1 MARPCAVPERPGAE
15 LSSAGRHA
23 RPCTSGDQLLG
34 WPRNSFGG
42 NRTYGNL
49 FMLALVVVVPG
60 SMADARDVDGRLDGA
75 GEHGL
80 ALQLGERK
88 AVGTS

>member
-1 MARPCAVPERPGAE
+1 
-15 LSSAGRHA
+15 
-23 RPCTSGDQLLG
+23 
-34 WPRNSFGG
+34 
-42 NRTYGNL
+42 
-49 FMLALVVVVPG
+49 MLALVVVVPG